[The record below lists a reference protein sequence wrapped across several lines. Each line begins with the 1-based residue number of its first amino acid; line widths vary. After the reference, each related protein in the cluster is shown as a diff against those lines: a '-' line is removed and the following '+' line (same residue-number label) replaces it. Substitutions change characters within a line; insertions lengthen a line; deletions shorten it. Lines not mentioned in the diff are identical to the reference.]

1 MSPKAAAQALLMV
14 GKELVPLRPDYSS
27 ADMVEQILYMV
38 TLFEENSVL
47 GVSVEE
53 IPQSLKDTM
62 VDMLEAAQEAGAAQC
77 ISRIH
82 SVN

>member
-38 TLFEENSVL
+38 TLFDENSVL

-53 IPQSLKDTM
+53 IPQSLKDAMTE
-62 VDMLEAAQEAGAAQC
+62 MLEEAKQYAE
-77 ISRIH
+77 STE
-82 SVN
+82 N

>member
-38 TLFEENSVL
+38 TLFDENSVL

-53 IPQSLKDTM
+53 IPQSLKDAMTE
-62 VDMLEAAQEAGAAQC
+62 MLEEAKQYAE
-77 ISRIH
+77 
-82 SVN
+82 N

>member
-38 TLFEENSVL
+38 TLFDENSVL

-53 IPQSLKDTM
+53 IPQSLKDAMTE
-62 VDMLEAAQEAGAAQC
+62 MLEEAKQYAESAE
-77 ISRIH
+77 
-82 SVN
+82 N

>member
-47 GVSVEE
+47 GVSLVE

-62 VDMLEAAQEAGAAQC
+62 VDMLEEAKQYAE
-77 ISRIH
+77 STE
-82 SVN
+82 N

>member
-14 GKELVPLRPDYSS
+14 GKELVPLRPDFSS

-38 TLFEENSVL
+38 TLFDENSVL

-53 IPQSLKDTM
+53 IPQSLKDAMTE
-62 VDMLEAAQEAGAAQC
+62 MLEEAKQYAESAE
-77 ISRIH
+77 
-82 SVN
+82 N

>member
-1 MSPKAAAQALLMV
+1 MSPKGIAAAQALLMV

-27 ADMVEQILYMV
+27 ADMVEQILYMA

-47 GVSVEE
+47 GVSLEE

-62 VDMLEAAQEAGAAQC
+62 VDMLEEAKQYAE
-77 ISRIH
+77 STE
-82 SVN
+82 N

>member
-14 GKELVPLRPDYSS
+14 GKELVPLRPEYSS

-38 TLFEENSVL
+38 TLFDENSVL

-53 IPQSLKDTM
+53 IPQSLKDAMTE
-62 VDMLEAAQEAGAAQC
+62 MLEEAKQYAESAE
-77 ISRIH
+77 
-82 SVN
+82 N

>member
-38 TLFEENSVL
+38 TLFDENSVL
-47 GVSVEE
+47 GVSVDT
-53 IPQSLKDTM
+53 IPQSLRDAM
-62 VDMLEAAQEAGAAQC
+62 IEMLEEAKQYAEGA
-77 ISRIH
+77 
-82 SVN
+82 

>member
-47 GVSVEE
+47 GVSLEE
-53 IPQSLKDTM
+53 IPQSLKDAMTE
-62 VDMLEAAQEAGAAQC
+62 MLEEAKQYAE
-77 ISRIH
+77 STE
-82 SVN
+82 N